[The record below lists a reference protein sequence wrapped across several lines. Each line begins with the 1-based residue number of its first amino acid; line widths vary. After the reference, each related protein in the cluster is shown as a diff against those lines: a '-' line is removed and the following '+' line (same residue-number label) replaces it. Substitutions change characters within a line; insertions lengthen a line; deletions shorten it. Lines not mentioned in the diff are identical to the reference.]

1 MTPSFVKYGNKLSDL
16 VGVRDS
22 VDLFQGSALDTPFA
36 SNTFGA
42 AYMVHVG
49 MNIDKKVELFEE
61 VKRLLKS
68 QSLFIIYD
76 VMAVGTQPIDY
87 PVPLG
92 VK

>member
-16 VGVRDS
+16 VGVRFGLICFK
-22 VDLFQGSALDTPFA
+22 VVHWIHLLLV
-36 SNTFGA
+36 TFGA

-61 VKRLLKS
+61 VKKTLKP

-87 PVPLG
+87 PVPWS